1 MTHPTRRTPAHR
13 PRPGRRRHRAAS
25 LGALFATL
33 ALGLTGQL
41 TAHPAVETSAGTP
54 SARPPARRRRDVHRR
69 PGGPGVL
76 RYGARPGFTPRL
88 IRIGRS

>member
-1 MTHPTRRTPAHR
+1 MTPRTRRTPAHR

-25 LGALFATL
+25 LGAMFATL

-54 SARPPARRRRDVHRR
+54 FAGPLGAGVTYTDAPAVPAYSGTTPARGLPPV
-69 PGGPGVL
+69 
-76 RYGARPGFTPRL
+76 
-88 IRIGRS
+88 

>member
-54 SARPPARRRRDVHRR
+54 SARPLGAGVTYTDAPAVPPYSGTAPARGLPPV
-69 PGGPGVL
+69 
-76 RYGARPGFTPRL
+76 
-88 IRIGRS
+88 